1 MNRDWIDRPARPWST
16 TGRTP
21 VCFRGRK
28 PTARRVETRERL
40 AVLPSIRDQTL
51 DFEKTL
57 RMVDAFFG
65 RHGQPWAL
73 AGAAALST
81 YGLARA
87 TQDLDFVAD
96 AGFQDRLVPHLE
108 AAGYRTLH
116 RSAGYSNHL
125 HTDVAL
131 GRLDFVYVGGE
142 TSRRLF
148 DECREAVFGGRTVR
162 VPRPEHLAA
171 MKVQAM
177 KNDPDRR
184 LQDLADV
191 RFLLSVPGVDG
202 QEVRGYFERAGLL
215 RDFDEIHPAS

>member
-1 MNRDWIDRPARPWST
+1 
-16 TGRTP
+16 
-21 VCFRGRK
+21 
-28 PTARRVETRERL
+28 
-40 AVLPSIRDQTL
+40 
-51 DFEKTL
+51 
-57 RMVDAFFG
+57 MVDTFFAQ
-65 RHGQPWAL
+65 HGQPWAL

-96 AGFQDRLVPHLE
+96 AGIQDRLVEHLE
-108 AAGYRTLH
+108 AAGYRTMY
-116 RSAGYSNHL
+116 RSAGYSNHV
-125 HTDVAL
+125 HTDAAL
-131 GRLDFVYVGGE
+131 GRLDFVYVGAE

-148 DECREAVFGGRTVR
+148 AECREGVFGGRTVR

-215 RDFDEIHPAS
+215 RDYDELHRTP

>member
-1 MNRDWIDRPARPWST
+1 
-16 TGRTP
+16 
-21 VCFRGRK
+21 V
-28 PTARRVETRERL
+28 
-40 AVLPSIRDQTL
+40 

-57 RMVDAFFG
+57 RIVDDFFAF
-65 RHGQPWAL
+65 HGQPWAL
-73 AGAAALST
+73 AGAAALSS

-96 AGFQDRLVPHLE
+96 AGFQNLLVTHLE
-108 AAGYRTLH
+108 SAGYRTLY

-125 HTDVAL
+125 HADAAL
-131 GRLDFVYVGGE
+131 GRLDFVYVGGD

-148 DECREAVFGGRTVR
+148 EECREAVFSGRPLR

-191 RFLLSVPGVDG
+191 RFLMGVPGVNE

-215 RDFDEIHPAS
+215 EDFDELLRGR

>member
-1 MNRDWIDRPARPWST
+1 MKTARATRPA
-16 TGRTP
+16 
-21 VCFRGRK
+21 
-28 PTARRVETRERL
+28 EHREHF
-40 AVLPSIRDQTL
+40 AVLPSRWSETL

-57 RMVDAFFG
+57 QMVDAFFG

-96 AGFQDRLVPHLE
+96 GGFQDRLVAHLE

-125 HTDVAL
+125 HTDAAL
-131 GRLDFVYVGGE
+131 GRLDFVYVGAE

-148 DECREAVFGGRTVR
+148 DECREGVFGGRTVR

-215 RDFDEIHPAS
+215 RDFDELH